1 MEAWKE
7 ELYHHGIL
15 GMKWGKKNGPPYPL
29 DASDHS
35 VSEKKAGWR
44 KSLNGGSSARQRYR
58 ERKRVI
64 QDRYDKEEARIEAPY
79 KRGEYLSE
87 KDMERQR
94 ANEKRYDDEWAKA
107 KRQYKEERK
116 AERKGLTD
124 KQKKALKIGV
134 AVAGAVAVAYG
145 AYKLSNIIGDKNQAI
160 NKRIAD
166 TIAKNANANYESI
179 MNANFD
185 KAYQTM
191 SNDEFDASPV
201 WKISEKLK
209 EKNDASEKIKEGIK
223 RFNRENQR
231 ANYYAMSRRFK
242 PSDVKFEKIIAKNPY
257 AFPTN
262 YLWKYR

>member
-15 GMKWGKKNGPPYPL
+15 GMKWGKRNGPPYPL
-29 DASDHS
+29 GASDHS

-44 KSLNGGSSARQRYR
+44 KSLSGGSSASQRH
-58 ERKRVI
+58 K
-64 QDRYDKEEARIEAPY
+64 
-79 KRGEYLSE
+79 
-87 KDMERQR
+87 
-94 ANEKRYDDEWAKA
+94 
-107 KRQYKEERK
+107 
-116 AERKGLTD
+116 ERKGLTD

-134 AVAGAVAVAYG
+134 AVVGAVAVAYG

-166 TIAKNANANYESI
+166 TIAKNANANFESI
-179 MNANFD
+179 KNANFD
-185 KAYQTM
+185 KAFQTM
-191 SNDEFDASPV
+191 SNDEFDALPV
-201 WKISEKLK
+201 WKISEKIK
-209 EKNDASEKIKEGIK
+209 EKKDAFENLQEGVK